1 MYGKGSKKKS
11 KKKLKT
17 KKYGKQNTVRKGRK
31 RRR

>member
-11 KKKLKT
+11 KTKT
-17 KKYGKQNTVRKGRK
+17 KKYGKQNTVRKSSK

>member
-1 MYGKGSKKKS
+1 MYGKGSKKS

-17 KKYGKQNTVRKGRK
+17 KKYGKQNTVRKGSK

>member
-1 MYGKGSKKKS
+1 MYGRKGSKKKS
-11 KKKLKT
+11 KKLKI

>member
-11 KKKLKT
+11 KKKLKN
-17 KKYGKQNTVRKGRK
+17 KKYGKQNTVRKSSK